1 MKETEAIRESLDV
14 LKRFEANNPKIFQ
27 ADGSVR
33 FSARITWDNFH
44 DAPYVEDDVYVSW
57 SRDGSDRISLE
68 QPDGIEGWEV
78 YWRFY
83 ADISHYYLYDSSANA
98 LRIKDNRDYMEIT
111 IEPNMS
117 VRELLDIQ
125 KTIN

>member
-1 MKETEAIRESLDV
+1 MKEKEAVRESLDA
-14 LKRFEANNPKIFQ
+14 LKQFEANNPKIFQ

-33 FSARITWDNFH
+33 FSARITWDNFN
-44 DAPYVEDDVYVSW
+44 DAPYVEGDVYAGW
-57 SRDGSDRISLE
+57 NRDDSGRISLE

-78 YWRFY
+78 YWRLY

-111 IEPNMS
+111 IEPDVS
-117 VRELLDIQ
+117 IRELLDIQ
-125 KTIN
+125 EEIN